1 MRHLDPQL
9 PYSEQ
14 NRTGYDCAPLTEYA
28 GGDCKHETR
37 GGKMAVW
44 ITKKL
49 TFAEWGA
56 TQFRMHLLQQEMGQ
70 PLHLAMLLHPGEI
83 GSADVSSLCQIIR

>member
-1 MRHLDPQL
+1 
-9 PYSEQ
+9 
-14 NRTGYDCAPLTEYA
+14 
-28 GGDCKHETR
+28 
-37 GGKMAVW
+37 MAVW
-44 ITKKL
+44 ITEQL

>member
-1 MRHLDPQL
+1 MCSGLLPLAIRIGWWQL
-9 PYSEQ
+9 RDEGAFQ
-14 NRTGYDCAPLTEYA
+14 
-28 GGDCKHETR
+28 
-37 GGKMAVW
+37 MAVW
-44 ITKKL
+44 ITKTL
-49 TFAEWGA
+49 PFSEWGT